1 MSLPTFLIIGA
12 AKSGTT
18 SLYEYLGQHPE
29 VFMSEVKEPKY
40 FAWDEERPS
49 ARLWPDYP
57 VQPHLVR
64 DEAAYRALFEP
75 AGDEKVRGEAS
86 VIYLESLFAPQRIR
100 AELPAGTKFIVSLRN
115 PAERAYSDY
124 LMAVRRGWDGS
135 VAEGLAA
142 EQHRVQVGFYHR
154 LLSRYYELFPA
165 EDFRVMIFEEWRAEP
180 EPAIQGLFEFL
191 GVDPGY
197 VPNLQGR
204 HNKGGLPRNRW
215 LHKQMLQRSGWRGT
229 VLKYTP
235 KPLRRLG
242 RWAYYNNLKHPGP
255 MPDDARRRLIDLY
268 RPDIEKLQGLIG
280 KDLSGWLA

>member
-1 MSLPTFLIIGA
+1 MTLPLKPFEA
-12 AKSGTT
+12 YVDMAV
-18 SLYEYLGQHPE
+18 E
-29 VFMSEVKEPKY
+29 V
-40 FAWDEERPS
+40 ER
-49 ARLWPDYP
+49 
-57 VQPHLVR
+57 HL
-64 DEAAYRALFEP
+64 L
-75 AGDEKVRGEAS
+75 
-86 VIYLESLFAPQRIR
+86 
-100 AELPAGTKFIVSLRN
+100 SLRD
-115 PAERAYSDY
+115 SH
-124 LMAVRRGWDGS
+124 AVHEVS
-135 VAEGLAA
+135 
-142 EQHRVQVGFYHR
+142 
-154 LLSRYYELFPA
+154 YEAHVNGGDP
-165 EDFRVMIFEEWRAEP
+165 RWVHP
-180 EPAIQGLFEFL
+180 VFEFL